1 MSYTEVAPRP
11 ELTPYVAAY
20 WHFRV
25 ADDAGEIEHSVPLTG
40 GIILS
45 TSKGPLMLIGPRTA
59 PLRPRVSAGDVF
71 RGVHFWPGA
80 AAALLGPGARG
91 LREQAVP
98 AELRLDRGWV
108 ERLADSLRC
117 VRLEADA
124 TARFDAALSE
134 LLPSAPPLD
143 EPVMTAVF
151 RIIRAGGRQPIETLA
166 EALGLS
172 ARQLRR
178 RFRAAVELSA
188 KELSRL
194 RRLRASAAN
203 VVLGPPERWIIIAAE
218 HGYADQAHLVREFRA
233 LTGLSPVAFE
243 RHARRIAHGRL
254 AEPPEE

>member
-1 MSYTEVAPRP
+1 MSYTELQPRP
-11 ELTPYVAAY
+11 DLKPYVAAY

-25 ADDAGEIEHSVPLTG
+25 AEDAGEIEHSVPLTG
-40 GIILS
+40 GAILS
-45 TSKGPLMLIGPRTA
+45 TSKGPLMLTGPRMA

-71 RGVHFWPGA
+71 WGVHFWPGA

-91 LREQAVP
+91 LREQALP
-98 AELRLDRGWV
+98 AELRLERGWV
-108 ERLADSLRC
+108 A
-117 VRLEADA
+117 RLEEALGGVRDEDEA

-134 LLPSAPPLD
+134 MLPSAQPLD
-143 EPVMTAVF
+143 GPVMTAVF
-151 RIIRAGGRQPIETLA
+151 RIIRAGGLQPVEALA
-166 EALGLS
+166 ESLGLS

-178 RFRAAVELSA
+178 RFRTAVELSA

-194 RRLRASAAN
+194 RRLRASAVE

-233 LTGLSPVAFE
+233 LTGLSPVAFG
-243 RHARRIAHGRL
+243 RHARRISHGGL